1 MIKIAVT
8 KEDGLAY
15 DNEPHIISILL
26 KVTKLKL
33 IKILPSL

>member
-8 KEDGLAY
+8 KEDRLAY
-15 DNEPHIISILL
+15 DNKPHIISILV
-26 KVTKLKL
+26 KVTKLEL